1 MTLSNPLPDVSVSQ
15 ETVLVNSTEERVG
28 GGRPGSKKGK
38 KLPVFL
44 AGMLMAGLTYGGL
57 SLGLVSFLAARSGF
71 VEFICL
77 VHSLSICKLAF
88 D

>member
-57 SLGLVSFLAARSGF
+57 SLGLVSFLAAP
-71 VEFICL
+71 VL
-77 VHSLSICKLAF
+77 LSSSV
-88 D
+88 